1 MVKHMDKLSKK
12 ALKEQYKNRVLVG
25 GVYRIQCNA
34 NDAFWVRAAIDLQG
48 SKNRFQ
54 FSLSMDSSPEPCM
67 AEAWNQFGK
76 SSFSYEILE
85 ELQKKELQTE
95 GEFAEDINILLEI
108 WTDKLS
114 EGGL

>member
-1 MVKHMDKLSKK
+1 MDKLSKK

-25 GVYRIQCNA
+25 GVYRILCNG
-34 NDAFWVRAAIDLQG
+34 NGAFWVRATTDLQG
-48 SKNRFQ
+48 SKNRFL

-76 SSFSYEILE
+76 SSFSHEILE
-85 ELQKKELQTE
+85 ELKKKELQTE
-95 GEFAEDINILLEI
+95 SEFSEDINVLLEI
-108 WTDKLS
+108 WTDKLK